1 MAYENPGKVITIE
14 AGGNLSSDQYTL
26 MVLASDGQVDQSSNT
41 STNTPIGVLQNKPAA
56 AGRAATIMVS
66 GVTKVIAGETIA
78 IGDLVCQSSVAAGR
92 VDTAGTST
100 DVIIGMAT
108 LGGAVG
114 ETISVLLFG
123 GPGGE
128 IR

>member
-1 MAYENPGKVITIE
+1 MAFEDPGKVITIE

-41 STNTPIGVLQNKPAA
+41 SANTPIGVLQNKPAA

-66 GVTKVIAGETIA
+66 GITKVVAGETVA
-78 IGDLVCQSSVAAGR
+78 IGALVCQSSVAAGR
-92 VDTAGTST
+92 VDAAVSGT
-100 DVIIGMAT
+100 DVIIGMAIT
-108 LGGAVG
+108 GGDVG

-128 IR
+128 IS